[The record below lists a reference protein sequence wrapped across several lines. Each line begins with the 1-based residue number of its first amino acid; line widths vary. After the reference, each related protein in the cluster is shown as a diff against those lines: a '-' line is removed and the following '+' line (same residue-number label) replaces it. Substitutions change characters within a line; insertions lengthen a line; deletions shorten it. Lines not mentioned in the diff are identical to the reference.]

1 MKQYR
6 AMLSVQANWMDDER
20 ISVPSL
26 TVFETDDGWRN
37 TGLYNAAG
45 TPLMT
50 RTVMGPIGFVAAP
63 EDGDGA

>member
-1 MKQYR
+1 
-6 AMLSVQANWMDDER
+6 MDDER